1 MHMTYW
7 CIALY
12 STCEGIFI
20 HSGPTLCISSSW
32 HCLHVRVKIDNTK
45 VIKATAS
52 IAVIYS
58 LRIVPIG
65 TQFYGWRVYSGC
77 SYLTTISD
85 LRVAYIIA
93 AGCLLRHADFLAR
106 ILVQDIW
113 QFKTLLNL
121 FAAINPLASD
131 SSSGFCR

>member
-1 MHMTYW
+1 MHSSVRVR
-7 CIALY
+7 AFLY
-12 STCEGIFI
+12 
-20 HSGPTLCISSSW
+20 TLDRNYVSV
-32 HCLHVRVKIDNTK
+32 HPGTVFTFRVKIDNTK

-77 SYLTTISD
+77 NYLTTISD

-93 AGCLLRHADFLAR
+93 AGCLLRHANFLAR

-131 SSSGFCR
+131 YLFTVH

>member
-1 MHMTYW
+1 M
-7 CIALY
+7 
-12 STCEGIFI
+12 
-20 HSGPTLCISSSW
+20 
-32 HCLHVRVKIDNTK
+32 
-45 VIKATAS
+45 AS
-52 IAVIYS
+52 IAVSYS
-58 LRIVPIG
+58 LRIVTIV

-77 SYLTTISD
+77 NYLITISD

-131 SSSGFCR
+131 NSSGFCR